1 MTLSILLHTLS
12 STIDSIRTFLAPIP
26 AFLLLCTCSRR
37 PGFSSILAS
46 AKVYADM
53 NQNENDEIVKKFVYN
68 VIDKIK
74 MNLQDDGVCLIAIPP
89 GALKFKLIGA
99 NAGGPIL
106 LTEDPKDSNKTP
118 SNRNFTF
125 MWGII
130 R

>member
-1 MTLSILLHTLS
+1 MILSTLIHTLS
-12 STIDSIRTFLAPIP
+12 NVIDSTRSFLAPIP
-26 AFLLLCTCSRR
+26 GALLLCTCSRR
-37 PGFSSILAS
+37 PGFSSILTS

-53 NQNENDEIVKKFVYN
+53 NQNENDEIVKRFVYN

-74 MNLQDDGVCLIAIPP
+74 MNIQDDGVCLIAIPP
-89 GALKFKLIGA
+89 GALRFNLIGA
-99 NAGGPIL
+99 NAMGPIVL
-106 LTEDPKDSNKTP
+106 NEDPKDSNETP